1 MEIEDESSDMK
12 AGRLGRNTDNKLR
25 SMSRSRSQGAKKVLN
40 ETETRMNNL
49 RKKMQ
54 KDLRHSFKNSER
66 IEEFLVKCQNI
77 CILEVEELA
86 RQITDESLST
96 LIFCV
101 NSLYHI

>member
-54 KDLRHSFKNSER
+54 KDLRHSFKNSEADRR
-66 IEEFLVKCQNI
+66 IPCEMPKHLYTGSRGIGK
-77 CILEVEELA
+77 
-86 RQITDESLST
+86 TD
-96 LIFCV
+96 
-101 NSLYHI
+101 YR